1 MPKIFLLKN
10 RLQEQQARLLES
22 QKGGNEQQQ
31 PGGLDEL
38 GDKPVAL
45 IVNKSDT
52 SSLKDNSPTGTS
64 LFHSPLPPLS
74 PSFYLSLPSFIIS
87 LGYSPS
93 PDQFRS
99 LHSRWFHIAL
109 NSHRSL
115 LRSTV
120 HLQILWRS
128 DTLGHFQTDASKY
141 VFMVS
146 ILSWLIHPVWWL
158 FVVSMHSFSFD
169 KCLRLLI

>member
-99 LHSRWFHIAL
+99 LHSR
-109 NSHRSL
+109 
-115 LRSTV
+115 
-120 HLQILWRS
+120 
-128 DTLGHFQTDASKY
+128 
-141 VFMVS
+141 
-146 ILSWLIHPVWWL
+146 
-158 FVVSMHSFSFD
+158 
-169 KCLRLLI
+169 